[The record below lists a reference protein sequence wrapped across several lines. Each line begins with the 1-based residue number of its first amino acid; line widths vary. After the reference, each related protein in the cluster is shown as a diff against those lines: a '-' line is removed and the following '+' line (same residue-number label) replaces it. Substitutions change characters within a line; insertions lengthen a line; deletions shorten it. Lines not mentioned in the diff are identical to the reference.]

1 MERYDRVISLIWVAI
16 GVLLCV
22 EAWSLGLGKVSEPQ
36 TGFMPFVVGLGIIV
50 LAVLLLFESSL
61 ALRKNRSL
69 KLSIWSE
76 VNWRRILYM
85 VVLLAGYAVLLRRL
99 GYLIDT
105 FLLMTLLVKSEE
117 GSGWPGAVL
126 SGLLISGIS
135 YLIFRVWLL
144 VPFPEGIL
152 SF

>member
-16 GVLLCV
+16 GVLLCL

-50 LAVLLLFESSL
+50 LSVFLFFDSSL
-61 ALRKNRSL
+61 TLRKNRSL
-69 KLSIWSE
+69 KVSIWSG

-99 GYLIDT
+99 GYLVDT
-105 FLLMTLLVKSEE
+105 FLLMTLLIKSAED
-117 GSGWPGAVL
+117 SRWPGAVL
-126 SGLLISGIS
+126 SGLLITAVSH
-135 YLIFRVWLL
+135 LIFRVWLL